1 MAISIGNLYCSL
13 RDELDLDHESQERV
27 TPAGSTWRVTD
38 VDETY
43 ISIVCD
49 ATGGWINPTAE
60 ELAQD
65 FRKL

>member
-1 MAISIGNLYCSL
+1 MAISIGDLYCSL
-13 RDELDLDHESQERV
+13 RDELDLDHESQE
-27 TPAGSTWRVTD
+27 RVTD

-49 ATGGWINPTAE
+49 ATGGWINPTVE

-65 FRKL
+65 FCKL